1 MGMMTAN
8 KSLNVELENSMLSGV
23 STSRLPLYRSL
34 LLIGLLL
41 LGLLLSL
48 AHASISIP
56 TTSSSKA
63 QQQLPISGMVVS
75 THPLYLIAQAVT
87 NGIEHPKLLLPASQ
101 SGHDVQLHPADR
113 QLLKQANFVLWFGAQ
128 YEAPLAR
135 VLKDQPN
142 AIALFDLNAFRRLPI
157 RNTQG
162 QAFANSLD
170 AHLWLDP
177 VNAVAIAHAIAAVR
191 AKQFPQFATH
201 YKANAKIFT
210 QQLMQAVKPFQVSR
224 SPRPY
229 WAYHDAYQYLER
241 SLNLQFKGSLTV
253 EHDLPPTLG
262 QLAWLQQHRSN
273 RQVGETAPK
282 TMCLLAEGQIDSA
295 TLKRLQPLQL
305 QVVDETMRGSNNF
318 LEGWTTLAQ
327 AIVRCTQP

>member
-1 MGMMTAN
+1 
-8 KSLNVELENSMLSGV
+8 MLS
-23 STSRLPLYRSL
+23 T
-34 LLIGLLL
+34 
-41 LGLLLSL
+41 LLSCGY
-48 AHASISIP
+48 ASSAIP
-56 TTSSSKA
+56 KA
-63 QQQLPISGMVVS
+63 KTPQAPANLPVSGMVVS

-87 NGIEHPKLLLPASQ
+87 HGIEQPSLLLPANQ

-113 QLLKQANFVLWFGAQ
+113 QQLKRANFVLWFGAQ

-142 AIALFDLNAFRRLPI
+142 AIALFDLNAFKRLPI

-170 AHLWLDP
+170 AHVWLDP
-177 VNAVAIAHAIAAVR
+177 INAVAIAHAIAAVR
-191 AKQFPQFATH
+191 AKQFPKFAAH
-201 YKANAKIFT
+201 YKANATTFT
-210 QQLMQAVKPFQVSR
+210 QQLMQQVKPLQISR

-229 WAYHDAYQYLER
+229 WAYHDAYQYIER

-262 QLAWLQQHRSN
+262 QLAWLQQHRPAQSTG
-273 RQVGETAPK
+273 QPMPK

-295 TLKRLQPLQL
+295 TLKRLQPLKL

-318 LEGWTTLAQ
+318 VAGWTTLAK
-327 AIVRCTQP
+327 AIIGCTQP